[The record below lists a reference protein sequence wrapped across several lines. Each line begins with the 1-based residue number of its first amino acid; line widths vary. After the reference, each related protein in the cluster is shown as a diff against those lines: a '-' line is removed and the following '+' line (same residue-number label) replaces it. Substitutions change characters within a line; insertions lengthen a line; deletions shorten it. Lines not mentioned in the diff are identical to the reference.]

1 MAPAPELAVIAVTG
15 AGAHLAAGISAG
27 LGGSLHLPARMAG
40 EYDDAT
46 PYDSLSDQFA
56 RLLDGSKSGIVAV
69 MAQGIVT
76 RMIAP
81 HLQSKYRDPAVVT
94 CDEVGRFAIS
104 TVSGHEGGANHL
116 AHAVA
121 SITGATPV
129 ITTATEA
136 NRCHVLGIGCRR
148 GCSKGA
154 ILHAIRSGCEQ
165 AGITPDRLRLVASAW
180 VKKDELGL
188 IAAVE
193 ELGLY
198 LRFFPR
204 SAYENPLY
212 NFTVYDGPK
221 RHLGIAGVAEP
232 SALLAAVN
240 PRLLLPRTVIDSV
253 TIAIAQEGLVNA

>member
-1 MAPAPELAVIAVTG
+1 MAPAPEVAVIAVTG
-15 AGAHLAAGISAG
+15 AGARLAAGISAG
-27 LGGSLHLPARMAG
+27 LGGSLHLPGSMAT
-40 EYDDAT
+40 EYDAT
-46 PYDSLSDQFA
+46 PYDSLADQFA
-56 RLLDGSKSGIVAV
+56 RLMDGSKRGIVAV

-81 HLQSKYRDPAVVT
+81 YLQSKYQDPAVVA

-148 GCSKGA
+148 GTSKGA

-165 AGITPDRLRLVASAW
+165 ADITTDQLRLVASAW
-180 VKKDELGL
+180 AKKDEVGL
-188 IAAVE
+188 VEAVAD
-193 ELGLY
+193 LGLY
-198 LRFFPR
+198 LRFLSR

-212 NFTVYDGPK
+212 NFTAYDGPT
-221 RHLGIAGVAEP
+221 RHLGIPGVAEP

-253 TIAIAQEGLVNA
+253 TIAIAQEGLIHA